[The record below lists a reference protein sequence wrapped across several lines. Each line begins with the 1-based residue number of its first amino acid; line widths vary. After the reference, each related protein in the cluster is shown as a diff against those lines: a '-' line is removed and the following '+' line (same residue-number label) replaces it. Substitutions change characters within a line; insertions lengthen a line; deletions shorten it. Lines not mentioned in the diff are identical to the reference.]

1 MLNRNESDS
10 AKSAEDW
17 LSVVTGT
24 FFDSD
29 ARNGPLRNR

>member
-10 AKSAEDW
+10 TKSVDW
-17 LSVVTGT
+17 LSHVIGT

-29 ARNGPLRNR
+29 IRNGPLRNR